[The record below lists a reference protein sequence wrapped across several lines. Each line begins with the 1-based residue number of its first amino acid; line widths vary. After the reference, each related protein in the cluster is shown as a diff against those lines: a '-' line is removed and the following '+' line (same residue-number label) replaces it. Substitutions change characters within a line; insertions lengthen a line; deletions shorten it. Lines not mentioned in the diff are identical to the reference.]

1 MVALVGAHDG
11 LLYVGLPDTMKDMQ
25 LDLFLINNEGIQ
37 YN

>member
-1 MVALVGAHDG
+1 MVALVGAHG
-11 LLYVGLPDTMKDMQ
+11 LLYVGLPDTMKYMQ